1 MTCDRSVIFSG
12 YSNTIDRHDI
22 AKILLKVGLNTIT
35 LTLDIEKSAF
45 WFFFQIAGVMTSVVE
60 NNPDGTF
67 DIDIMKQRIRQI
79 NDPHFPYT
87 RLICLENTHNFCG
100 GKVIPLSF
108 MEEVLYV
115 SQFIDAIL

>member
-1 MTCDRSVIFSG
+1 
-12 YSNTIDRHDI
+12 
-22 AKILLKVGLNTIT
+22 
-35 LTLDIEKSAF
+35 
-45 WFFFQIAGVMTSVVE
+45 MTSVVE

-115 SQFIDAIL
+115 YKGNNKITEHRAIFQRESQNS

>member
-1 MTCDRSVIFSG
+1 MVMLMVFNAI
-12 YSNTIDRHDI
+12 
-22 AKILLKVGLNTIT
+22 TIT
-35 LTLDIEKSAF
+35 LDFDKSVNSF
-45 WFFFQIAGVMTSVVE
+45 LLFIFQIAGVMTSVVE
-60 NNPDGTF
+60 NNLDGTF

-115 SQFIDAIL
+115 S